1 MLKKI
6 SLLII
11 TIICFCG
18 VYAQNNVNNFKYV
31 IVPNEYDFQ
40 HEPDEYQLNS
50 ISEFLFNKYGFT
62 AIMQDDEFPE
72 DLEKNGCLALRADVI
87 KDKGVFTTKLHIILK
102 NCSDQVIFEGAN
114 GESREKQ
121 YKVAYNYALREA
133 FLYVKALNYKY
144 EPVKEEA
151 VITKNNENA
160 EVQQVPITTAVIA
173 TDVAVEMVSETE
185 VAPNNPKS
193 STSVADSEV
202 LYAQAINNGY
212 QLVDST
218 PKVVYVLI
226 FSGKKDFYMVKGI
239 DATVYKLNGNWVIA
253 QTVGDD
259 IQVKVLNIKF

>member
-6 SLLII
+6 GHLII
-11 TIICFCG
+11 AITCVCS

-72 DLEKNGCLALRADVI
+72 DLKKNGCLALRADVI
-87 KDKGVFTTKLHIILK
+87 KDKSMFITKLHVILK
-102 NCSDQVIFEGAN
+102 NCTDQIIFEGPN
-114 GESREKQ
+114 GESREKK
-121 YKVAYNYALREA
+121 YEVAYNYALREA

-144 EPVKEEA
+144 EPIKEDA
-151 VITKNNENA
+151 TVTS
-160 EVQQVPITTAVIA
+160 ITTTPEI
-173 TDVAVEMVSETE
+173 
-185 VAPNNPKS
+185 
-193 STSVADSEV
+193 SVASVETPVVANNTIEEVSNPEITPVNVTTSSSDSEV

-226 FSGKKDFYMVKGI
+226 FSGKKDFYMVKGK
-239 DATVYKLNGNWVIA
+239 DATVYKLNDNWVIA
-253 QTVGDD
+253 ETIGDD
-259 IQVKVLNIKF
+259 LQVKTLNIKF